1 MDITRNQVF
10 DAMNDLRVHLK
21 VEAMRNNCAYKLKE
35 SRPARLEAVCP
46 SAMEDRNEES
56 DAASL

>member
-1 MDITRNQVF
+1 MICVCTSKWR
-10 DAMNDLRVHLK
+10 L
-21 VEAMRNNCAYKLKE
+21 RNNCAYKLKE

-56 DAASL
+56 DAALL